1 MDIMA
6 SNPLLIGFLVIL
18 LLIISVIAI
27 RKWYLQIQPSGKSSS
42 SDLLSLLSELGH
54 SIGTTPPDLEE
65 LAESAFVES
74 ARLLEMDFFQV
85 GLFENDRYRTLFWV
99 RDGARVENQEFL
111 LAENV
116 GIYKWIRETGNYLL
130 VNDFDTEAS
139 NLPSQPSYPST
150 DPPKSGIFVPLMVG
164 DAVIGVISIQ
174 SRSPRAFDENNLRVL
189 RIIAQSL
196 AGPIALT
203 LLNDEVN
210 FLKIRL
216 VTDEEIA
223 SLLLTSEAL
232 QSRISSVLGRVLQ
245 TFDYISI
252 HYFEVENDG
261 YAQVAQVP
269 PDLAPFKHQQ
279 PLLEK
284 TIASRRPQIDLQ
296 SIILNPN
303 EIENLTSLSELC
315 YPLLYEDQ
323 LLGILQ
329 IFQVSE
335 RTFSSEQISQI
346 RMVAANLAMAIL
358 ESQENKLQQ
367 EENWITTVLL
377 EVARYAAQP
386 GDTETALQAV
396 LQLTTMLT
404 GTQWAAL
411 LVSDSSSEVLR
422 FGPSAGISRQAQLML
437 GEERFLRS
445 EFERHVKISQNN
457 PAQISLPEG
466 ISSLLDANRATALA
480 IPSGNQ
486 NPNIFILEGS
496 DLTGR
501 RASLISGIANQISL
515 RLENYRLIEEAAARQ
530 SLERELET
538 ARSIQESFL
547 PKEIP
552 TPTGWD
558 LGVTWRVARQVGGD
572 FYDFIPLD
580 KGSDSTRWGIV
591 IADVTDKGIPAA
603 LFMALCRTLLR
614 SVAINRVDPGS
625 TLTRLNELLFSDTQA
640 DLLVS
645 LFYAVWEP
653 ESSTLSYANAGHNPP
668 LLFRPYHPAEILAEH
683 GIVLGATLDAS
694 YETYSVKLE
703 QGELVVLYTDGVTEA
718 SNDDGEMFGLHR
730 LENLVLG
737 MRQWGGQRITDRI
750 AQRVADYCGTLELPD
765 DLTTV
770 VLYHNE

>member
-27 RKWYLQIQPSGKSSS
+27 RKWYSQIQPSGKSSS

-346 RMVAANLAMAIL
+346 RMVAANMAMAIL

-396 LQLTTMLT
+396 LQLTTML
-404 GTQWAAL
+404 
-411 LVSDSSSEVLR
+411 
-422 FGPSAGISRQAQLML
+422 
-437 GEERFLRS
+437 
-445 EFERHVKISQNN
+445 
-457 PAQISLPEG
+457 
-466 ISSLLDANRATALA
+466 
-480 IPSGNQ
+480 
-486 NPNIFILEGS
+486 
-496 DLTGR
+496 
-501 RASLISGIANQISL
+501 
-515 RLENYRLIEEAAARQ
+515 
-530 SLERELET
+530 
-538 ARSIQESFL
+538 
-547 PKEIP
+547 
-552 TPTGWD
+552 
-558 LGVTWRVARQVGGD
+558 
-572 FYDFIPLD
+572 
-580 KGSDSTRWGIV
+580 
-591 IADVTDKGIPAA
+591 
-603 LFMALCRTLLR
+603 
-614 SVAINRVDPGS
+614 
-625 TLTRLNELLFSDTQA
+625 
-640 DLLVS
+640 
-645 LFYAVWEP
+645 
-653 ESSTLSYANAGHNPP
+653 
-668 LLFRPYHPAEILAEH
+668 
-683 GIVLGATLDAS
+683 
-694 YETYSVKLE
+694 
-703 QGELVVLYTDGVTEA
+703 
-718 SNDDGEMFGLHR
+718 
-730 LENLVLG
+730 
-737 MRQWGGQRITDRI
+737 
-750 AQRVADYCGTLELPD
+750 
-765 DLTTV
+765 
-770 VLYHNE
+770 